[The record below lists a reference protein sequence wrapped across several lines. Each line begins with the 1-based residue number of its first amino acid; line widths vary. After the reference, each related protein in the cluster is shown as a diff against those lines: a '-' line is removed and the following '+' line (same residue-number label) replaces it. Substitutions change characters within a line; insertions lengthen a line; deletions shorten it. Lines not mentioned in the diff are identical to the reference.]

1 MRKGMTM
8 ISLVLYVILFF
19 TFTVVASSV
28 SINLNRKTLTEK
40 ADMIISSDYT
50 KLYINLKNSAKN
62 SKSVSDLGNKIVFD
76 NNDVYEYRNNII
88 YKNNGMLIDN
98 VKLFNTKNISALIG
112 NTVNLTN
119 FKENYLVLNVTLEKY
134 GVTKNNDLLVVVGD
148 NIE

>member
-19 TFTVVASSV
+19 TFTVIASSV

-40 ADMIISSDYT
+40 ADMMISSDYT

-62 SKSVSDLGNKIVFD
+62 SKTVSDLGSKIVFD
-76 NNDVYEYRNNII
+76 NNDVYEYKNNII
-88 YKNNGMLIDN
+88 YKNNGLLLDN

-112 NTVNLTN
+112 NTVDLTN

-134 GVTKNNDLLVVVGD
+134 GITKNNDLLIVVGD